1 MCKENKTSAICMP
14 NTLKLLL
21 YGKQHIIMETAKY
34 GIHNPLIL
42 QLLLLLLLLDKLSF
56 HFSDKKCVTT
66 FNPQTLDFDVTNQ
79 CMLGIKFSI

>member
-1 MCKENKTSAICMP
+1 MFKENKISAICMP

-42 QLLLLLLLLDKLSF
+42 QLLLLLE
-56 HFSDKKCVTT
+56 H
-66 FNPQTLDFDVTNQ
+66 
-79 CMLGIKFSI
+79 